1 MPYLY
6 LFLAIICN
14 AVANICLKLGAAQF
28 DRGISNLIKDP
39 LIFLKNGYVMIGIIF
54 FAVALVLYTLVLARM
69 NLSVAYP
76 MMVSIGFV
84 IVLSYSVF
92 FLHEQ
97 LVWWQWLGIAL
108 VASGVILLSITE
120 A

>member
-6 LFLAIICN
+6 LFIAIICN
-14 AVANICLKLGAAQF
+14 AVGNICLKQGAAQF
-28 DRGISNLIKDP
+28 DRGLSNLVNDP
-39 LIFLKNGYVMIGIIF
+39 LIFLKNGYVVIGIIF
-54 FAVALVLYTLVLARM
+54 FAAALVLYTLILAKM
-69 NLSVAYP
+69 NLSIAYP

-84 IVLSYSVF
+84 IVLSYSVI

-97 LVWWQWLGIAL
+97 LLWWQWLGIVL
-108 VASGVILLSITE
+108 VLLGVILLSISK